1 MTCLWRYHS
10 NESFYLLA
18 GRTQNTIL
26 QELSKLPTT
35 WVFVNVLLHLS
46 CKICEPC
53 QITVAKNWNKTALEQ
68 TIPHPRRR
76 ILKVWKKICW
86 ILKDPQQGAET
97 LFLTHCKHDNEIWSQ
112 IKLLEK
118 FTSLGKKFPFV
129 ASDGR
134 DFFLEKELRVSV
146 FHEIGFDTTC
156 TGSKEALCR
165 KKPSQFLT
173 VAGN

>member
-1 MTCLWRYHS
+1 MR
-10 NESFYLLA
+10 
-18 GRTQNTIL
+18 
-26 QELSKLPTT
+26 K
-35 WVFVNVLLHLS
+35 
-46 CKICEPC
+46 
-53 QITVAKNWNKTALEQ
+53 
-68 TIPHPRRR
+68 
-76 ILKVWKKICW
+76 
-86 ILKDPQQGAET
+86 T
-97 LFLTHCKHDNEIWSQ
+97 LFLTHRKHDNEIWSQ

-134 DFFLEKELRVSV
+134 DWTSFSLEKELRASV

-173 VAGN
+173 VAGNSKRNLLCYLTVLNNFALWNRYFGFLEFFFFKVRLFYIIPFSLTESWQMTSKHISHARKNKRKFSSKNAAGHQKGFVLVSKY